1 MPNRFIGHE
10 TTIDTKGR
18 YFIINMTGN
27 IELNVH
33 LINYGEAKVSLNTDQ
48 MLRWSKRNHTGSK
61 SSSQKTKLRIFMKP
75 NTTRK

>member
-33 LINYGEAKVSLNTDQ
+33 LINYGEAEVSLNTDQ
-48 MLRWSKRNHTGSK
+48 MLR
-61 SSSQKTKLRIFMKP
+61 
-75 NTTRK
+75 